1 MADLI
6 RYINITLAT
15 ACILCGTPQWRRLLS
30 GGREQLHWLA
40 SILLNVTALIGSI
53 EGLRLHSPPGI
64 ATYALAVAL
73 IFLLAAILY
82 PPAQARFARHDKEH
96 QP

>member
-6 RYINITLAT
+6 RYINITLAV
-15 ACILCGTPQWRRLLS
+15 ACAVCGTPQWRRLMS

-40 SILLNVTALIGSI
+40 SILLNATALIGSI

-73 IFLLAAILY
+73 IFLLATVLY
-82 PPAQARFARHDKEH
+82 LPVQARFTRHEKEG

>member
-6 RYINITLAT
+6 RYINITLAV

-40 SILLNVTALIGSI
+40 SILLNLTALGGSV
-53 EGLRLHSPPGI
+53 EALHRHIPPGI

-73 IFLLAAILY
+73 IFLLAAVLY
-82 PPAQARFARHDKEH
+82 PPVQARFTRHEKED
-96 QP
+96 QA